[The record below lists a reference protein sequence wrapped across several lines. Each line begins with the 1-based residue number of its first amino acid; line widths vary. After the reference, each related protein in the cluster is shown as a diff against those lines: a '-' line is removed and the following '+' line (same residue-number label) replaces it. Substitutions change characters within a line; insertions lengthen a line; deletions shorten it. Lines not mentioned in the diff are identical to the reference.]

1 MKDQTDLMIQEV
13 TPSLKNLFEK
23 YRYEGMLSIYLWGS
37 VTTNDFNPT
46 TSDVDSIAIV
56 NDDFDE
62 KLERIIQAELQNSHP
77 AIKKFGF
84 RVLYKKELELGK
96 QLKSVLASYISPRF
110 FIFDIPNWVHIVG
123 KKYVTADFTDNPPT
137 IDEMLKSRVDEI
149 KNRNWED
156 ASKIED
162 LKEEFYIKC
171 LWRIV
176 HLKQLQRGVNSP
188 FSYSTVTLNTDDG
201 EKKIVEILNKIKAS
215 GYSRDI
221 FIKYTSPLNSFVEEV
236 KSSYETF

>member
-23 YRYEGMLSIYLWGS
+23 YRHEGMLSIYLWGS
-37 VTTNDFNPT
+37 VTTNDFNPA

-56 NDDFDE
+56 DDDFRE
-62 KLERIIQAELQNSHP
+62 KLERIIQAELQNTHP

-96 QLKSVLASYISPRF
+96 QQKSVLASYISPRF

-137 IDEMLKSRVDEI
+137 IDEMLKLRVDEI

-162 LKEEFYIKC
+162 QKEEFYIKC

-176 HLKQLQRGVNSP
+176 HLQQLQRGVSGPFAYSGVVINANNS
-188 FSYSTVTLNTDDG
+188 
-201 EKKIVEILNKIKAS
+201 EKHIVDVLGKIKAS
-215 GYSRDI
+215 HYNREI
-221 FIKYTSPLNSFVEEV
+221 YTQNIKILNSFVEEI
-236 KSSYETF
+236 KSR